1 MSDKSTSLSN
11 SLSSD
16 KERIIALEKALSESE
31 ERFRAFYE
39 KVPLGYQSLDEN
51 GFILEVN
58 ETWLETL
65 GYNRDE
71 VKGRWFGNFL
81 ADDQVEVFRQ
91 RFPQFKKQGKIHSEF
106 LMKHKNGRTRYLI
119 FDGRIGHKSDGSF
132 DRTHCI
138 LQDITE
144 NKASEEKFKYI
155 FESSNA
161 GKSITNIDGRL
172 NVNEAFARMLGYSKE
187 ELSAKTWKE
196 LTPKEEIP
204 YIEQLLKPLLNGE
217 QDSGRFIK
225 RYIRKNGEVIWC
237 DVSVSVRR
245 DFNGMPLHYITTVI
259 DITEQRRNEEI
270 LKESETRFRT
280 LVESAPV
287 GIIISDVNEKTT
299 FANRKFTEIF
309 GYTIKDV
316 ASVTEWWQLAYPDPI
331 YRTEMQR
338 RWSEVMNNQKDYNG
352 NCVSAPMECKVRCS
366 DGTTR
371 IVTIDVVTA
380 GDMNIVTF
388 IDITGLKE
396 AEEKILMN
404 KVFMETIL
412 DNIPIGVA
420 VNSVFPDVRAVYI
433 NDTFARIYR
442 VEKEKLTEPDKF
454 WDMVYENP
462 EFREEIR
469 NTVLEDCKRGD
480 TDKMVWKDIPIER
493 KGEKTTYITARNI
506 PLPDSNLMIST
517 VVDVTE
523 RKLAEDELRKL
534 KDKLE
539 IRIAEK
545 TAELEERVEELERF
559 HEATIERELRMSE
572 LKEENKRLKSI
583 LNEKKR

>member
-16 KERIIALEKALSESE
+16 KERITALEKALSESE

-187 ELSAKTWKE
+187 ELSAKTWQE
-196 LTPKEEIP
+196 LTPKEEIQ
-204 YIEQLLKPLLNGE
+204 YIEKLLKPLLNGE

-316 ASVTEWWQLAYPDPI
+316 TSVTEWWQLAYPDPI
-331 YRTEMQR
+331 YRREMQR

-396 AEEKILMN
+396 AEEKNLMN

-420 VNSVFPDVRAVYI
+420 VNSVFPDVRAEYI